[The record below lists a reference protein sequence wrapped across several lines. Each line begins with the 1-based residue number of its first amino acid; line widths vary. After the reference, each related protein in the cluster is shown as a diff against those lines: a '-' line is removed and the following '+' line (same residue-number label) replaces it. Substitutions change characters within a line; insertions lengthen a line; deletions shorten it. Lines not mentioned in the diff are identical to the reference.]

1 MQHLITIIFF
11 VGSVSILAGYLRL
24 ITDEWG
30 NIPLNSYRFTG
41 CLGAFLTGMVTGT
54 YKLMSRQP
62 TADSAS
68 AIMVY
73 LGLGLLFIGFKLA

>member
-1 MQHLITIIFF
+1 MQTIIFLI
-11 VGSVSILAGYLRL
+11 GSVSLLAGYLRL

-41 CLGAFLTGMVTGT
+41 CLGAFLWGVFNGT
-54 YKLMSRQP
+54 CDLIFRKI
-62 TADSAS
+62 TDEAIS

-73 LGLGLLFIGFKLA
+73 LGIGMYFTAFNLG